1 MKIRKRHS
9 KKVHRHEKKS
19 LSLLQ
24 SDYNRVMISYI
35 ISYILKAHSTSNSA
49 KKKKGQEKEAKDK
62 GERQNEG
69 KEKEGKEKER
79 KEMKNWRRR
88 KREKRK
94 EERKKREEERK
105 KRGGRRR
112 IKHRESSARDAPPS
126 PGAFPSRKL
135 GNNMTP
141 IKGRL
146 GKNTTPTGRDPEK
159 LIQKLQRNPNKDN
172 RASNVHPMRT
182 S

>member
-24 SDYNRVMISYI
+24 SDYNRVTISYI
-35 ISYILKAHSTSNSA
+35 ISYILKAHSTSSSA
-49 KKKKGQEKEAKDK
+49 QKKKKGQGKEAKDK
-62 GERQNEG
+62 GERHDEG
-69 KEKEGKEKER
+69 EEKEGKEKER

-94 EERKKREEERK
+94 EERKKRE
-105 KRGGRRR
+105 GRRR
-112 IKHRESSARDAPPS
+112 IKNRKSSARDASPS

-146 GKNTTPTGRDPEK
+146 GKKTTPTGRDPEK

-172 RASNVHPMRT
+172 RASNIHPMRT

>member
-1 MKIRKRHS
+1 
-9 KKVHRHEKKS
+9 
-19 LSLLQ
+19 
-24 SDYNRVMISYI
+24 
-35 ISYILKAHSTSNSA
+35 
-49 KKKKGQEKEAKDK
+49 
-62 GERQNEG
+62 
-69 KEKEGKEKER
+69 
-79 KEMKNWRRR
+79 MKNWRRR

-105 KRGGRRR
+105 KREEERKKREEERKKRGGRRR
-112 IKHRESSARDAPPS
+112 IKNRESSTRDAPPS

-141 IKGRL
+141 MKGRL

-159 LIQKLQRNPNKDN
+159 LIQNLQKNPSEDN
-172 RASNVHPMRT
+172 RASNIHPMRT